1 MRQSW
6 EQMLLEDTTAN
17 HKQPEEERSMKGVFS
32 LLFLMQIGE
41 RRSLSIDDVEGWTH
55 FLKLF

>member
-17 HKQPEEERSMKGVFS
+17 HKQPEEERSMKRVFS
-32 LLFLMQIGE
+32 LLFLTQIGE
-41 RRSLSIDDVEGWTH
+41 RRSSSIDDVEGRTH